1 MIFIGIDTGTHTGV
15 AVWNSEEKQFLDIK
29 TLMLHQALQLVII
42 MCQIWKRENVMV
54 LFEDAR
60 QRKWFGREADEKR
73 MGAGYVKR
81 DATIWEEFCTDYE
94 IAFRALPPAKGGTKL
109 NPDYF
114 KALTGWK
121 KRTSEHARDAA
132 MIVFGR

>member
-1 MIFIGIDTGTHTGV
+1 
-15 AVWNSEEKQFLDIK
+15 
-29 TLMLHQALQLVII
+29 
-42 MCQIWKRENVMV
+42 MV

-60 QRKWFGREADEKR
+60 QRKWFGADSNAK
-73 MGAGYVKR
+73 MQGAGSVKR
-81 DATIWEEFCTDYE
+81 DASIWEEFCTDYQ

-114 KALTGWK
+114 KALTGWRGK
-121 KRTSEHARDAA
+121 TSEHARDAA

>member
-1 MIFIGIDTGTHTGV
+1 MIFIGIDTGTHTGI
-15 AVWNSEEKQFLDIK
+15 AVWDSEEKQFLDIE
-29 TLMLHQALQLVII
+29 TMMLHQAIQLVITI
-42 MCQIWKRENVMV
+42 CLTWGRENVMV

-60 QRKWFGREADEKR
+60 QRKWFGHDADAKK

-81 DATIWEEFCTDYE
+81 DAVIWEDLCTDYE
-94 IAFRALPPAKGGTKL
+94 ITFRALPPAKGATKL
-109 NPDYF
+109 NVDYF
-114 KALTGWK
+114 KALTGWN

>member
-29 TLMLHQALQLVII
+29 TLMLHQALQLVIT

-60 QRKWFGREADEKR
+60 QRKWFGTNSNAK
-73 MGAGYVKR
+73 MQGAGSVKR
-81 DATIWEEFCTDYE
+81 DASIWEEFCTDYQ
-94 IAFRALPPAKGGTKL
+94 IAFRALPPAPGNTKL

-121 KRTSEHARDAA
+121 GKTSEHARDAA